1 MLNKIT
7 SLLLVVVVVLGIT
20 SYGLY
25 VRSNRLQK
33 ERDTYKQNTHS
44 LLSDFK
50 RIQIDSTT
58 MAADVKVLKL
68 TLDEYE
74 QYRAEDLET
83 IKKMKAQIKSL
94 QVAAKHELEIN
105 APISAALRDTLVLR
119 DTTTIKIKTIK
130 VNTPHLQISGT
141 IENDSLQ
148 GNIHLPVNLHQAI
161 WVEHKHR
168 FLWWRWG
175 VKAVHQTISS
185 DNPHVQIKYSE
196 YIQIA
201 K

>member
-7 SLLLVVVVVLGIT
+7 SLLLIIVVVLGIT
-20 SYGLY
+20 TYGLY

-33 ERDTYKQNTHS
+33 ERDTYKQNTYS

-58 MAADVKVLKL
+58 MAADTKVLKL
-68 TLDEYE
+68 TLDEYK

-94 QVAAKHELEIN
+94 QVAAKHELEVN
-105 APISAALRDTLVLR
+105 APISANLRDTLILR
-119 DTTTIKIKTIK
+119 DTTTIKIKTIE
-130 VNTPHLQISGT
+130 VNTPHLQINGIIDNNQLT
-141 IENDSLQ
+141 GRIY
-148 GNIHLPVNLHQAI
+148 LPVNLHQSV

-168 FLWWRWG
+168 FLWWKWG

-196 YIQIA
+196 YIQIS

>member
-1 MLNKIT
+1 MLNKII
-7 SLLLVVVVVLGIT
+7 SLLFIIIVVLGVAT
-20 SYGLY
+20 YGLY

-33 ERDTYKQNTHS
+33 ERDTYKQNTYS

-58 MAADVKVLKL
+58 MVADVKVLKL
-68 TLDEYE
+68 SLDEYK

-94 QVAAKHELEIN
+94 QVIAKHELEIS
-105 APISAALRDTLVLR
+105 APISANLRDTLILR
-119 DTTTIKIKTIK
+119 DTTTIRIKAIE
-130 VNTPHLQISGT
+130 VNTRHLQINGIIDNNQLT
-141 IENDSLQ
+141 GRIY
-148 GNIHLPVNLHQAI
+148 LPVNLHQLV

-168 FLWWRWG
+168 FLWWKWG

-196 YIQIA
+196 YIQLT